1 MKRRFIKSNFT
12 ENSGNDASDSELIK
26 IPNDLEDYANYLRLL
41 NDIPLTYLLTDP
53 SDLDEETIK
62 FGVLDINW
70 IDAYLDGAFSIGR
83 VCESDCQIDKSLKKS
98 FKANK
103 NQINYL
109 RIPRMQKMHPNHIV
123 KQTLLQKQKT
133 NDSDNVIDCS
143 NISVVLIRSD
153 LVKMKKELH
162 YIGYDKDSFDKHNL
176 KATKEPLPSLRFE
189 KISDDIMICLFSG
202 IVDTFIIEEP
212 STGLKFGC
220 DGSWY
225 SKNNATIVLRSPIE
239 DESFGKPIPD
249 GPEKNKVV
257 IINPENQKCIDDN
270 GRIHPEK
277 IAGIIKT
284 ELDKI
289 GTLNKNTHSI
299 FAFEMLAVPQRAIFS
314 TGKLNT

>member
-1 MKRRFIKSNFT
+1 MKRRLIKSNFA
-12 ENSGNDASDSELIK
+12 ENSGNDVSDSELIK

-53 SDLDEETIK
+53 SDLDEETIR
-62 FGVLDINW
+62 FGILDINW

-83 VCESDCQIDKSLKKS
+83 VCESDCKIDKSLKKS
-98 FKANK
+98 FNANK

-123 KQTLLQKQKT
+123 KQTLLQKQKI

-162 YIGYDKDSFDKHNL
+162 YIGYDKDSFDKLNL
-176 KATKEPLPSLRFE
+176 KATKEPLPSLRIE

-212 STGLKFGC
+212 LTGLKFGC

-225 SKNNATIVLRSPIE
+225 NKNNAKIALRSPIE
-239 DESFGKPIPD
+239 NSDFGTFL
-249 GPEKNKVV
+249 NKW
-257 IINPENQKCIDDN
+257 ITINPDDKKCIDAN
-270 GRIHPEK
+270 GRIHPEE
-277 IAGIIKT
+277 IAGIIET
-284 ELDKI
+284 ELNKI
-289 GTLNKNTHSI
+289 GTLNKNKHSI

-314 TGKLNT
+314 TGKLNA